1 MNRDTIPEDYT
12 LGLALFDAV
21 PVLLFGLASR
31 LLSRMTGSALVML
44 GGVVCFVSGM
54 LKVVWKFLVVL
65 RRKNVWPLFVQM
77 RIGMPA
83 GFTVMLAGAVAG
95 LVKKDRPG
103 RAAIGKALLQ
113 PAPLAFLL
121 LWAAGMATMIVCGKK
136 LDSTQ
141 AKANWIEQGCNTAA
155 QGSFLAA
162 MALAAR
168 KGLSAVPSDR

>member
-1 MNRDTIPEDYT
+1 MNKDTLPEDYT

-21 PVLLFGLASR
+21 PVVLFGLASR
-31 LLSRMTGSALVML
+31 LLARMMGSALVML

-54 LKVVWKFLVVL
+54 LKVVWKLLVVL

-83 GFTVMLAGAVAG
+83 GFTVMLAGVVAG
-95 LVKKDRPG
+95 LMKKDRPG
-103 RAAIGKALLQ
+103 RAAIGKAVLK
-113 PAPLAFLL
+113 PAPIAFIL
-121 LWAAGMATMIVCGKK
+121 LWAAGMAVMIVCGKK

-162 MALAAR
+162 MALAAEELGR
-168 KGLSAVPSDR
+168 

>member
-1 MNRDTIPEDYT
+1 MNRDTIPVDYT

-31 LLSRMTGSALVML
+31 ILARMTVSVLVML

-83 GFTVMLAGAVAG
+83 GFAVILAGLFAG
-95 LVKKDRPG
+95 LLKKDR
-103 RAAIGKALLQ
+103 RERSAIGKAMLQ
-113 PAPLAFLL
+113 PAPILFLL
-121 LWAAGMATMIVCGKK
+121 LSAAGMAAMIVCGKK
-136 LDSTQ
+136 LDPAQ

-162 MALAAR
+162 MALAA
-168 KGLSAVPSDR
+168 KALSKRGE